1 MESLLNLLPQ
11 LHADGKLV
19 PMVNGSSHSYQ
30 YDIIVLGG
38 GSGGLAASKEAAR
51 SGAAHTFH
59 RQKLA
64 LFSIAESKIVLMRI
78 RNLLSF

>member
-1 MESLLNLLPQ
+1 MLRVMNLLLQ

-19 PMVNGSSHSYQ
+19 PMVNGSSHEYQ

-51 SGAAHTFH
+51 SGAAHPTH
-59 RQKLA
+59 
-64 LFSIAESKIVLMRI
+64 I
-78 RNLLSF
+78 

>member
-1 MESLLNLLPQ
+1 MLQ

-51 SGAAHTFH
+51 SGSAHPHTFH

-64 LFSIAESKIVLMRI
+64 QFRVAESE
-78 RNLLSF
+78 F